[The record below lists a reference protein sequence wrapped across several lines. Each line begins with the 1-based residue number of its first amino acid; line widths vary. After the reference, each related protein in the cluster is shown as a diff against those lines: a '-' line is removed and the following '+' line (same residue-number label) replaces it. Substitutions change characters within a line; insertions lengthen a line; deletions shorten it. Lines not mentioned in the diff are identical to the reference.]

1 MSLDSQKSCID
12 TRISEL
18 IYSQFDSLA
27 CKNLISNCHKT
38 LKNVVSQAILSS
50 EGGKRL
56 RALFALYAFDAAK
69 ESYSAT
75 QSDDSYKNS
84 KNAMLDV
91 ACALEVFQTAAL
103 VHDDIIDESA
113 LRRGKP
119 SAYCALSKATNN
131 SHIGTGLGLMLGD
144 ILASQSFDITRKACE
159 NLQNP
164 NEVLC
169 EFTNMQ
175 KNVGI
180 GQILDLSIEMM
191 SLDNPQK
198 LAESS
203 INVFRWKTASYTTIA
218 PLALGF
224 LAAGMQKDYAINLA
238 NQIGDPLGIA
248 FQLADDLLDIVSDSA
263 HTGKPIGGDI
273 REGKRAVLLAD
284 ALELCTPEDN
294 LFLIN
299 AYTSKNRNEDD
310 VKRIIDIYSK
320 SGAIGKSKKRIHN
333 LWVESQEKIDTS
345 SLSNH
350 SKVILHNISSMFI
363 PKEWQ

>member
-12 TRISEL
+12 TRIGEL

-27 CKNLISNCHKT
+27 CKNLISNCNKT

-56 RALFALYAFDAAK
+56 RALLALYAFDASK
-69 ESYSAT
+69 ESNSAT

-84 KNAMLDV
+84 KNAMLDI

-119 SAYCALSKATNN
+119 IAYCALSKATNSN
-131 SHIGTGLGLMLGD
+131 HIGTGLGLMLGD
-144 ILASQSFDITRKACE
+144 ILASQSFDIARKACE

-169 EFTNMQ
+169 EFANMQ

-191 SLDNPQK
+191 SLDDPQK

-284 ALELCTPEDN
+284 ALELCTPEDK
-294 LFLIN
+294 LFLID
-299 AYTSKNRNEDD
+299 AYTSKSRSEYD
-310 VKRIIDIYSK
+310 VKKIIDIYNK
-320 SGAIGKSKKRIHN
+320 SGAISKSKKRIHN
-333 LWVESQEKIDTS
+333 LWVESQEKIDIS

>member
-1 MSLDSQKSCID
+1 MSLDSQRSCID

-18 IYSQFDSLA
+18 IYNQFDSLA
-27 CKNLISNCHKT
+27 CKNLISNCSET
-38 LKNVVSQAILSS
+38 LKSVVSQAILSS
-50 EGGKRL
+50 QGGKRL
-56 RALFALYAFDAAK
+56 RALLALKAFDAAK
-69 ESYSAT
+69 ESSKENNGHF
-75 QSDDSYKNS
+75 SNDSKS
-84 KNAMLDV
+84 AMLNL

-119 SAYCALSKATNN
+119 SAYCALSKATN
-131 SHIGTGLGLMLGD
+131 SQHIGTGLGLMLGD
-144 ILASQSFDITRKACE
+144 ILASQSFDISRKACE

-164 NEVLC
+164 HEVLC
-169 EFTNMQ
+169 EFANMQ

-224 LAAGMQKDYAINLA
+224 LAAGMQKDYAIDLA

-248 FQLADDLLDIVSDSA
+248 FQLADDLLDIVSDST

-273 REGKRAVLLAD
+273 KEGKRAVLLAD
-284 ALELCTPEDN
+284 ALELCTPEDK

-299 AYTSKNRNEDD
+299 AYTSSSRNEDD
-310 VKRIIDIYSK
+310 VKRIIDIYNK
-320 SGAIGKSKKRIHN
+320 SGAISKSKERIHN
-333 LWVESQEKIDTS
+333 LWVKSQEKI
-345 SLSNH
+345 SNSTLNAN
-350 SKVILHNISSMFI
+350 SKVILRNISSMFI